1 MLCFFDGSWAD
12 FASADQLLDGQGL
25 DGWILPLSGLDR
37 LESLIHGPPQHP
49 LAFCVEPTLALTP
62 ELVDRVC
69 ACVALLVHRELYVV
83 SDGQPLLVLKGWD
96 SVQARDLQPLQGL
109 VDALMQAIGLQ
120 PILLA
125 ADGGWVAQGLGAGL
139 VLEPPCHGSYLIRE
153 QGLNFADFRGCLYH
167 SYYHPDALVALPV
180 DGVAGQ
186 AQPPRP
192 VRRITPPPTVPDRLV
207 QFDSLPVHHTPRHYL
222 LLLEQHAALS
232 RVCRDQSISE
242 RLVVVDSWLRHVGMQ
257 VQRSASL
264 QALDSDL
271 NADRTATLH
280 YSFCPKLVGDPDP
293 ERVALIIHAYH
304 VDELLRIVNLYEMKQ
319 LKSRVDLFISVP
331 PGLSRPITG
340 YLAANGWCAS
350 VQEIRNRGRDVLPFV
365 CQQLPWVIDRGYSL
379 FAKIHTKKS
388 THLQHGSDWGQWLQR
403 EIVAAL
409 ADGAVVE
416 QLRLDN
422 SIGLMAPAGSI
433 VPATLHLADNVRWMT
448 YLAALLGHDPATI
461 LTSSFVAGTMMIG
474 RIAALRRLLDLGL
487 TVESFEVESGQ
498 LDGTLAHAIERMLGI
513 LCTLGG
519 FEIVAFEPSRELRMN
534 LGYKR

>member
-1 MLCFFDGSWAD
+1 
-12 FASADQLLDGQGL
+12 
-25 DGWILPLSGLDR
+25 
-37 LESLIHGPPQHP
+37 
-49 LAFCVEPTLALTP
+49 
-62 ELVDRVC
+62 
-69 ACVALLVHRELYVV
+69 
-83 SDGQPLLVLKGWD
+83 
-96 SVQARDLQPLQGL
+96 
-109 VDALMQAIGLQ
+109 
-120 PILLA
+120 
-125 ADGGWVAQGLGAGL
+125 
-139 VLEPPCHGSYLIRE
+139 
-153 QGLNFADFRGCLYH
+153 
-167 SYYHPDALVALPV
+167 
-180 DGVAGQ
+180 
-186 AQPPRP
+186 
-192 VRRITPPPTVPDRLV
+192 
-207 QFDSLPVHHTPRHYL
+207 
-222 LLLEQHAALS
+222 
-232 RVCRDQSISE
+232 
-242 RLVVVDSWLRHVGMQ
+242 
-257 VQRSASL
+257 
-264 QALDSDL
+264 
-271 NADRTATLH
+271 
-280 YSFCPKLVGDPDP
+280 
-293 ERVALIIHAYH
+293 
-304 VDELLRIVNLYEMKQ
+304 MKQ

-416 QLRLDN
+416 QLRLDS

-474 RIAALRRLLDLGL
+474 RVAALRRLLDLGL

-519 FEIVAFEPSRELRMN
+519 FEIAAFEPSRELRMN